1 MVKKENVAENFE
13 EPYTLKW
20 QWRDEGFEHSNKN
33 GIVEDSLMTVEQLL
47 DQKAVSNDTSDYLWY
62 ITR

>member
-1 MVKKENVAENFE
+1 MVKKENVADNFE

-33 GIVEDSLMTVEQLL
+33 GIVEPL
-47 DQKAVSNDTSDYLWY
+47 NNF
-62 ITR
+62 